1 MNAKARESAH
11 KALLRLRSATLDL
24 YLALSEPNA
33 IEHAI
38 QGWGAED
45 LVKAF
50 IRLDRL
56 RLAASVRV
64 NRCVEARPSN
74 RRRS

>member
-1 MNAKARESAH
+1 MNAKARESAR
-11 KALLRLRSATLDL
+11 KALLRLQAAVHDL
-24 YLALSEPNA
+24 NQELSLPNA

-50 IRLDRL
+50 MRFDRL
-56 RLAASVRV
+56 RLAAAVRV